1 MKKIYIII
9 FIVVTLVCVIT
20 ACLKHKD
27 SGLENAKYDLSIPVQ
42 DKDGWYLVFEDD
54 FEGDALNQNI
64 KFGEKYTGSKEIWTT
79 SPHAIRCKSDDKD
92 KPYQQSWWCPEM
104 VEVKE
109 YPANIFRTG
118 EIRLRLKS
126 E

>member
-9 FIVVTLVCVIT
+9 LIFTAITLVCVIT
-20 ACLKHKD
+20 ACSKHED
-27 SGLENAKYDLSIPVQ
+27 SGLENAKYDLSIPIQ

-79 SPHAIRCKSDDKD
+79 SPHAIRWKSDDES
-92 KPYQQSWWCPEM
+92 KPHQQSWWCPEM
-104 VEVKE
+104 VEVKDSN
-109 YPANIFRTG
+109 AI
-118 EIRLRLKS
+118 IHS
-126 E
+126 